1 MLLWG
6 TCVYCGFETPLS
18 FVTTNDSKLDIEKM
32 KSKSDVCIFG
42 LSIGLALDKRNSFN
56 NLEATIYNHL
66 NKTKEYYYKNKLDK
80 NMIQL
85 PNVKAMS
92 KIEAFCIFDNVVII
106 AAISTIHKKLEIV
119 TTFDG

>member
-1 MLLWG
+1 MWLWG

-92 KIEAFCIFDNVVII
+92 KIEAFFIFDNVVII
-106 AAISTIHKKLEIV
+106 AAISTIHKMLEIV